1 MPFSDDVVY
10 IFDQQIE
17 EAGLMVVNKIDLLSD
32 AAQKKCASCS
42 RRATRTSLACLQ
54 IFAGQA
60 GVPPWLE
67 EIQPGD
73 LAAARSAL
81 EIDYARYGAGE
92 AQLAWLDEE
101 VSLAVQL
108 GEGRD
113 VLLRLIQHLTGELDR
128 RKAGI
133 GHLKFII
140 QDGSSGS
147 KLSITTLSEPDWED
161 NLPELYGSQV
171 SLLVNA
177 RVEMPADEL
186 QFILQET
193 LESCGAKFT
202 IRNAETFHPAPPQPT
217 YRMS

>member
-1 MPFSDDVVY
+1 MMTWCISLTSRF
-10 IFDQQIE
+10 E
-17 EAGLMVVNKIDLLSD
+17 EAGLIVVNKTDLLSD
-32 AAQKKCASCS
+32 MAIEEIRVLLKDRCPGKPYRLQS
-42 RRATRTSLACLQ
+42 SLS
-54 IFAGQA
+54 QA
-60 GVPPWLE
+60 GVQPWLE
-67 EIQPGD
+67 LIQAGHLGLP
-73 LAAARSAL
+73 STAL

-101 VSLAVQL
+101 VSLAVPL

-113 VLLRLIQHLTGELDR
+113 VLLRLIHHLTGELDR

-140 QDGSSGS
+140 QDGSSGI

-186 QFILQET
+186 QFILQGA
-193 LESCGAKFT
+193 LEGCGAIFT
-202 IRNAETFHPAPPQPT
+202 IRNSEAFHPAQPQPT
-217 YRMS
+217 YRMN